1 MLDRLQADGEI
12 LALGKF
18 PSCRHLGDGLRDFKN
33 ALEHCLE
40 ELNGNTTVWDRLN
53 HYRKCFMEFY
63 EAVTGVT
70 DTPVLEASET
80 WRRQAHG
87 GSDDGP
93 LPHCNVPQY
102 TIIKKWLILRGCEQH
117 YRAVEWSELMPV
129 HQERNLMLAGLRPE
143 MTWEDILMLDFKE
156 VTKIVD
162 DYLFP
167 HA

>member
-12 LALGKF
+12 LALSKF
-18 PSCRHLGDGLRDFKN
+18 HSIQALGEGLRDFKA
-33 ALEHCLE
+33 ALTRHKE
-40 ELNGNTTVWDRLN
+40 ELTHITGRDPLM
-53 HYRKCFMEFY
+53 HYRKCFMEFL
-63 EAVTGVT
+63 EAVTGDP

-80 WRRQAHG
+80 WRRRAHG
-87 GSDDGP
+87 VSDDAP
-93 LPHCNVPQY
+93 LPQCNVPQY
-102 TIIKKWLILRGCEQH
+102 NIIKKWLILRGCEPH

-167 HA
+167 RA